1 MKHEYPLTFETMCDN
16 NDLRTSGNGPG
27 TFAPHGALPPP
38 AQAGTSGPPANTL
51 TAPVRSHVVIP
62 LLDRIGQELR
72 TLREAEWRCLHE
84 RGGLIE
90 LKFTRRQK
98 LVAVRL
104 CNGVALAHV
113 NAALRIGMKDRLPI
127 AEDSRTV
134 EIEQG
139 LKTTFRFVRT
149 AAWSP
154 LGRGRR

>member
-1 MKHEYPLTFETMCDN
+1 MKHDYHLTFETKCDN
-16 NDLRTSGNGPG
+16 NDLRTSSNGSG
-27 TFAPHGALPPP
+27 TFATHGALPPL
-38 AQAGTSGPPANTL
+38 AQAGTSGHPANPSTP
-51 TAPVRSHVVIP
+51 PVSSDAIP
-62 LLDRIGQELR
+62 LIDRIGHELR

-113 NAALRIGMKDRLPI
+113 TAALRTGMKDRLPI

-134 EIEQG
+134 EIEPG

-154 LGRGRR
+154 VGRGRR